1 MNGGDKILDR
11 IKSDCDEN
19 IKAINAKA
27 EKTCSQILA
36 DGKAQAEQAA
46 LEIAKKAEVRVKQIN
61 ASSKSSAELALRNA
75 LLKRRRK
82 EIDITLSKILE
93 YLLSLDDKQ
102 YFEIIYK
109 LASKLSGK
117 SGEIML
123 NSKDISR
130 LPKDFESRL
139 SQIGLKAKVSRTAA
153 DISGGFIL
161 KCGDIEENMD
171 FAAIISEKSGE
182 LEDLINRELF
192 VQ

>member
-27 EKTCSQILA
+27 EKNCAQILK
-36 DGKAQAEQAA
+36 DGKAQAAQAA
-46 LEIAKKAEVRVKQIN
+46 LEIAKKAEVKVKQMN
-61 ASSKSSAELALRNA
+61 ASSKSSAELSVRNA

-93 YLLSLDDKQ
+93 YLINLDDKQ

-109 LASKLSGK
+109 LASKL
-117 SGEIML
+117 
-123 NSKDISR
+123 
-130 LPKDFESRL
+130 
-139 SQIGLKAKVSRTAA
+139 IGLNATVSKAAA

-192 VQ
+192 AQ

>member
-27 EKTCSQILA
+27 EETCSQILA

-46 LEIAKKAEVRVKQIN
+46 LEIAKKAEVRVKQMT
-61 ASSKSSAELALRNA
+61 ASSKSSAELAVRNA
-75 LLKRRRK
+75 LLKRRRR
-82 EIDITLSKILE
+82 EIDITMSKILE
-93 YLLSLDDKQ
+93 YLTSLDDKQ
-102 YFEIIYK
+102 YFEMIYK
-109 LASKLSGK
+109 LASKLQGK

-130 LPKDFESRL
+130 LPSDFENKL
-139 SQIGLKAKVSRTAA
+139 SDLGLNANVSKTTA
-153 DISGGFIL
+153 DISGEFVL
-161 KCGDIEENMD
+161 KCSDIEENMD
-171 FAAIISEKSGE
+171 FAEKKKKKSGE

-192 VQ
+192 AQ

>member
-19 IKAINAKA
+19 IKAINEKA
-27 EKTCSQILA
+27 EETCRQILE
-36 DGKAQAEQAA
+36 DGKAQAEQTA
-46 LEIAKKAEVRVKQIN
+46 LEIAKKAEVKAAQIS
-61 ASSKSSAELALRNA
+61 ASSKSGAELSLRNA

-82 EIDITLSKILE
+82 EIDITMSKLLE
-93 YLLSLDDKQ
+93 YLLSLDDNQ

-109 LASKLSGK
+109 LASKLCGK
-117 SGEIML
+117 SGELML
-123 NSKDISR
+123 NSKDMSR
-130 LPKDFESRL
+130 LPKDFESKL
-139 SQIGLKAKVSRTAA
+139 SQIGLNAKVSEACA
-153 DISGGFIL
+153 DIAGGFIL

-171 FAAIISEKSGE
+171 FTAIINEKSEE

>member
-1 MNGGDKILDR
+1 MNGGNKILDR

-19 IKAINAKA
+19 IKAIDAKA
-27 EKTCSQILA
+27 KETCSQILK
-36 DGKAQAEQAA
+36 DGKAQAEKAV
-46 LEIAKKAEVRVKQIN
+46 LEIASKAEVKVKQIN
-61 ASSKSSAELALRNA
+61 AASKSSAELAIRNE
-75 LLKRRRK
+75 LLKRRRR

-93 YLLSLDDKQ
+93 YLTNLEDKQ

-109 LASKLSGK
+109 LASKLNGK
-117 SGEIML
+117 SGEIVL

-130 LPKDFESRL
+130 LPSDFEQQL
-139 SQIGLKAKVSRTAA
+139 SKAGLNVTVSKKTA

-192 VQ
+192 AQ

>member
-27 EKTCSQILA
+27 EETCAQILK

-46 LEIAKKAEVRVKQIN
+46 LEIAKKAEVKVKQMN
-61 ASSKSSAELALRNA
+61 ASSKSSAELAVRNA

-130 LPKDFESRL
+130 LPSDFENRL
-139 SQIGLKAKVSRTAA
+139 SQIGLNA
-153 DISGGFIL
+153 
-161 KCGDIEENMD
+161 
-171 FAAIISEKSGE
+171 
-182 LEDLINRELF
+182 
-192 VQ
+192 

>member
-27 EKTCSQILA
+27 EETCSQILK

-46 LEIAKKAEVRVKQIN
+46 LEIAKKAEVKVKQMN
-61 ASSKSSAELALRNA
+61 ASSKSSAELAVRNA

-93 YLLSLDDKQ
+93 YLLNLDDKQ

-117 SGEIML
+117 SG
-123 NSKDISR
+123 
-130 LPKDFESRL
+130 
-139 SQIGLKAKVSRTAA
+139 
-153 DISGGFIL
+153 
-161 KCGDIEENMD
+161 
-171 FAAIISEKSGE
+171 
-182 LEDLINRELF
+182 
-192 VQ
+192 